1 MNLYNIIDIY
11 KALKKIG
18 ISKNDTVYICPE
30 IYKLG
35 KLNDA
40 KDTKEYTAQI
50 SKVIYDIIG
59 PGGTIAINTYTFQVL
74 REKKIFN
81 GEIGF
86 VETDPNNFIKPIK
99 WYKIFIKKN

>member
-35 KLNDA
+35 KLNGA
-40 KDTKEYTAQI
+40 KNTKEYIAKFF
-50 SKVIYDIIG
+50 KVISDIIG

-81 GEIGF
+81 YEKTVSSSGAFSEYIR
-86 VETDPNNFIKPIK
+86 
-99 WYKIFIKKN
+99 KKKGIT